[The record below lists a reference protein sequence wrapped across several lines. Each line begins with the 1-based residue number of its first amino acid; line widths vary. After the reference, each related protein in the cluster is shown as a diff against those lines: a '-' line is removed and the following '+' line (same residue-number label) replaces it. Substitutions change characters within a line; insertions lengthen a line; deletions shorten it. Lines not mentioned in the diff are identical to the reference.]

1 MTDPLYREIILEH
14 WTDPQNYGVL
24 PKADLDITR
33 ANPLCGDKIRIT
45 ATIAG
50 GYISAIRFT
59 STGCAISTACASI
72 LTSLVTH
79 MPIRQ
84 FLALSPETFLKRF
97 EIGLSPVRVK
107 CALLAFS
114 TLKSALKQLP
124 THPKRSRPHRA
135 TTSAR

>member
-50 GYISAIRFT
+50 GY
-59 STGCAISTACASI
+59 ISTACASI